1 MDSLNANDPADKN
14 GQLPKFNN
22 TSNVSSLIH
31 QQQHQSS
38 TGETAQRSPLPSLFA
53 QSGPATPSA
62 PMRTT
67 PARSNSLFSASGAA
81 PPLPR
86 IQSTTNFANTRMK
99 SSPSLFR
106 TQSSSDIG
114 NGTVK
119 RKYSSLFEDTS
130 AKQAAF
136 QDQKKQRLMTIKD
149 TTTHLPTLTSK
160 TFFMETFLP
169 TLPASARNYA
179 EAIIQN
185 LSKRMAALRL
195 QVSTFE
201 QHSFQINK
209 QYAQL
214 SQMPNLSDSDKLR
227 LESVRKGANILQIK
241 RTITLNN
248 LGSCI
253 KFLNSLY
260 KCEIKDYAAF
270 CSMVDQSCA
279 EADTLIQRALEKLSL
294 SNSGSSISQP
304 GGLPVPRAK
313 SLFSSESA
321 TASPEEGF
329 GPGVCSMDRKKIEKL
344 LENIG
349 NDVEIKT
356 EDRTG
361 TPDEMK
367 VVLLEHQKVG
377 LAWLLKMEAG
387 ISKGGILADD
397 MGLGK
402 TIQTLSL
409 LVANKSTDLQCKTTL
424 IVAPVSLL
432 KQWEREIMSRIKQE
446 NQLSVYLYHGTS
458 RKSGSFDEFKDFDVV
473 LTTYGLLSR
482 EYKEHFGVHDNKSK
496 TSLRTTGNSPFYQ
509 KSAKWYRI
517 VLDEAQYIKNKS
529 TLTSKACAALEGRY
543 RWCLT
548 GTPMQNSVF
557 DLYSLLRFL
566 RIKPFDE
573 EQLFNREIGYP
584 TQRLADKKALKKLQ
598 ALLKAIL
605 LRRTKTSLIDGKPI
619 LQLPPRTVLVEYGL
633 MDHDE
638 LEFYGALEKGAK
650 AQMNEYILQG
660 SISKNYSNILVLL
673 LRLRQ
678 ACCHPKL
685 IERAHKLKTS
695 KTISA
700 RSNRAAIALC
710 RKFSPE
716 VVASLESKTNYT
728 CPICMDAI
736 DPVNLVLFYPC
747 GDYICTE
754 CCEEFFESNNSDD
767 EGTKKCPTCTQP
779 VSEKELIDYLVF
791 DLIYI
796 EKCTDQE
803 IMVNRSQLIKS
814 GNTSRANLI
823 SELDRPKYKLGTE
836 AASVTPAPSNLAI
849 NSTLVSTTNKYFAS
863 EANNHKFTSSSDLS
877 DLFPNGW
884 VSSSKINKCLEII
897 NNVGEKFP
905 GEKVIVF
912 SQFTSLLDFIE
923 IALQQQQSQYLRYD
937 GSMSANSRNQCVI
950 DFFDKPDVPVLLI
963 SLKAGNVGLTLTC
976 ASHIII
982 MDPFW
987 NPFVEEQAMDRAHRI
1002 GQLRPVFVH
1011 RLVIKD
1017 TVEGRILELQEKKK
1031 KLIEGALDE
1040 TGLKS
1045 IGKLDQ
1051 KELKFLFGL
1060 PG

>member
-1 MDSLNANDPADKN
+1 MDPLNGNAPANQN
-14 GQLPKFNN
+14 GQLPKLNN
-22 TSNVSSLIH
+22 TSNVSSLIPP
-31 QQQHQSS
+31 QQQPPVTENS
-38 TGETAQRSPLPSLFA
+38 AQRRSLPSLFA
-53 QSGPATPSA
+53 SKNGTNSNVSLRETF
-62 PMRTT
+62 M
-67 PARSNSLFSASGAA
+67 RSNSLFATSGPA
-81 PPLPR
+81 PQLSR
-86 IQSTTNFANTRMK
+86 IQSTTNFTNSRMN

-106 TQSSSDIG
+106 TQSSSDVRSNTI
-114 NGTVK
+114 K

-136 QDQKKQRLMTIKD
+136 QDQKKQRLTMQNTNS
-149 TTTHLPTLTSK
+149 HLPTLISK
-160 TFFMETFLP
+160 TFFMETILP
-169 TLPASARNYA
+169 TLPANSRNDA
-179 EAIIQN
+179 EAVIQI
-185 LSKRMAALRL
+185 LSKRMAALRPEL
-195 QVSTFE
+195 STFE
-201 QHSFQINK
+201 QQSFQINR
-209 QYAQL
+209 QYTQL
-214 SQMPNLSDSDKLR
+214 SQAPSLSDTDKLR
-227 LESVRKGANILQIK
+227 FDSISKSGKVLQIK
-241 RTITLNN
+241 KSITLNN

-253 KFLNSLY
+253 KFLNSIY
-260 KCEIKDYAAF
+260 NCEVKDYAAF
-270 CSMVDQSCA
+270 RQRVVQACA
-279 EADTLIQRALEKLSL
+279 EADTYISRAIENLSL
-294 SNSGSSISQP
+294 SNITSSIDQSSSSST
-304 GGLPVPRAK
+304 LRAK
-313 SLFSSESA
+313 SLFSSGYS
-321 TASPEEGF
+321 ASPSDEGL
-329 GPGVCSMDRKKIEKL
+329 GPALTSLDRKKIEKL
-344 LENIG
+344 LDNIG
-349 NDVEIKT
+349 NDVDIKP
-356 EDRTG
+356 EDRAG
-361 TPDEMK
+361 TPDDMK
-367 VVLLEHQKVG
+367 VVLLEHQKLG
-377 LAWLLKMEAG
+377 LAWLQKMEA
-387 ISKGGILADD
+387 SASCGGILADD

-409 LVANKSTDLQCKTTL
+409 LVANKSKDDQCKTTL

-446 NQLSVYLYHGTS
+446 NKFSVYLYHGTG
-458 RKSGSFDEFKDFDVV
+458 RKISSFDEFRSFDVV

-482 EYKEHFGVHDNKSK
+482 EYKEHFGDNKSK
-496 TSLRTTGNSPFYQ
+496 VSLRTMGNSPFYQ

-529 TLTSKACAALEGRY
+529 TLTSKACAALESKY

-557 DLYSLLRFL
+557 DLFSLLRFL
-566 RIKPFDE
+566 RIKPYDE
-573 EQLFNREIGYP
+573 EQLFNRDIGYP
-584 TQRLADKKALKKLQ
+584 IQRMADKKALKKLQ

-605 LRRTKTSLIDGKPI
+605 LRRTKTSQIDGKLI
-619 LQLPPRTVLVEYGL
+619 LQLPPRNVLVENGT

-638 LEFYGALEKGAK
+638 LEFYRALEKGARD
-650 AQMNEYILQG
+650 QMNEYIAQG
-660 SISKNYSNILVLL
+660 SVSKNYSNILVLL

-710 RKFSPE
+710 RNFPLE
-716 VVASLESKTNYT
+716 VVTNLESKTNYT

-736 DPVNLVLFYPC
+736 DPVNLILFYPC

-754 CCEEFFESNNSDD
+754 CCEDFFESNNGDD
-767 EGTKKCPTCTQP
+767 ESAKKCPTCAGP

-791 DLIYI
+791 DLVYI
-796 EKCTDQE
+796 EKYSDQE
-803 IMVNRSQLIKS
+803 IMANRSQLIKS
-814 GNTSRANLI
+814 GNTSRVNLVG
-823 SELDRPKYKLGTE
+823 ELDHPKYKLGTE
-836 AASVTPAPSNLAI
+836 SASATPI
-849 NSTLVSTTNKYFAS
+849 ISTPVISSSLVSTTNKYFS
-863 EANNHKFTSSSDLS
+863 TDTNNHKVTSSSDLS

-897 NNVGEKFP
+897 KNVGEQFP

-923 IALQQQQSQYLRYD
+923 IALQRQQDQYLRYD

-950 DFFDKPDVPVLLI
+950 DFFDKPNVSVLLI

-1002 GQLRPVFVH
+1002 GQIRPVFVH

-1017 TVEGRILELQEKKK
+1017 TVEDRILELQEKKK
-1031 KLIEGALDE
+1031 KVIEGALDE

-1060 PG
+1060 QT